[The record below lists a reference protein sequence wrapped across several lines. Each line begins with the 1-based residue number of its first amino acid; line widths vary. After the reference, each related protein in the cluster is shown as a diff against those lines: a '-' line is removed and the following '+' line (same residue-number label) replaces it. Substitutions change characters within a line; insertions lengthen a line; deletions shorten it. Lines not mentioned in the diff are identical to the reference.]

1 MFKRRQKNA
10 KRNWSIG
17 NNLQSS
23 AIKRHFGTRR
33 CLILE
38 CLPRWH
44 CSPMFPCA
52 SKAGL
57 EDKVSGEREICC
69 ILANLC
75 SGREP
80 HKAAAHECHS
90 LWKEGSC

>member
-17 NNLQSS
+17 NDLQSS

-44 CSPMFPCA
+44 CSPMFHCA
-52 SKAGL
+52 RLGGGQGKWGKRNMLHFSKL
-57 EDKVSGEREICC
+57 MFR
-69 ILANLC
+69 
-75 SGREP
+75 P
-80 HKAAAHECHS
+80 
-90 LWKEGSC
+90 